1 MENYNSI
8 WNDYTQLNMLGSS
21 AYGTVYKAKSKK
33 DNKIVSI
40 KEYFMYQKDAE
51 EIYNNEIKYLEE
63 LKSKNIINYINTIKI
78 NQNYYIIR
86 NYYYGTLED
95 FIKVHTKKLSLKE
108 IQTILL
114 DLCNAFKL
122 LNEKNL
128 IHRDIKPSNILL
140 SLNGKNG
147 YKSILS
153 GIYLV
158 KKYNEN
164 SKFNL
169 RGIRYICPPEELRK
183 ESINMKYDIWSVG
196 VLIYYMIEG
205 KYPFEGTTDVVVLNK
220 IQKGINFNISND
232 TDLNDLIKKTLEKN
246 VNLRISWKDFF
257 DHPFLKK
264 NIGDNNENEDTK
276 KIKTTL
282 IEKKKDFLNS
292 KKRYVNEIKNYSTM
306 IQKYQPDYLKT
317 FDSNIRDKL
326 IEISKSFEELY
337 KSF

>member
-257 DHPFLKK
+257 NYPFFHKK
-264 NIGDNNENEDTK
+264 
-276 KIKTTL
+276 
-282 IEKKKDFLNS
+282 
-292 KKRYVNEIKNYSTM
+292 Y
-306 IQKYQPDYLKT
+306 
-317 FDSNIRDKL
+317 
-326 IEISKSFEELY
+326 
-337 KSF
+337 

>member
-128 IHRDIKPSNILL
+128 IHRDIKPSNILF

-153 GIYLV
+153 GIYLI

-317 FDSNIRDKL
+317 FDTNIRDKL